1 MRYWIK
7 CTGTAEHPFD
17 SDDWRPRKRAWQREQ
32 GPISAFPRRPRIERG
47 DRLVNYAV
55 GSARAFGAGRIYL
68 VEEVVSAEPEPG
80 GHERWPWVVEVRELV
95 SVPRLSIAPELREIG
110 VSPRSL
116 SQHSHI
122 GLSPEAGRLAERLIG
137 EAGGEAVAPRAF
149 SPHEGQRSDRQRR
162 PHRGGAR
169 SLGR

>member
-17 SDDWRPRKRAWQREQ
+17 SDDWRPRKRAWQRDQ
-32 GPISAFPRRPRIERG
+32 GPISAFPRRPRIARG

-55 GSARAFGAGRIYL
+55 GSARAFGAGRIFL
-68 VEEVVSAEPEPG
+68 VEEVVSEEPEPG

-95 SVPRLSIAPELREIG
+95 SVPLLSIAPELRDIG

-122 GLSPEAGRLAERLIG
+122 GLSHEAGRLAERLIQ
-137 EAGGEAVAPRAF
+137 EAADAPPPPRTRAQV
-149 SPHEGQRSDRQRR
+149 PKRT
-162 PHRGGAR
+162 
-169 SLGR
+169 

>member
-7 CTGTAEHPFD
+7 CSGTAEHPFH
-17 SDDWRPRKRAWQREQ
+17 SDEWRPRKRAWQREH
-32 GPISAFPRRPRIERG
+32 GPVSAFPRRPRIEGG

-68 VEEVVSAEPEPG
+68 VEEVLSEEAEPG
-80 GHERWPWVVEVRELV
+80 GHERWPWVVEVREV
-95 SVPRLSIAPELREIG
+95 VAAPRLSIAPELREIG

-122 GLSPEAGRLAERLIG
+122 RLSPEAGRLAERLIR
-137 EAGGEAVAPRAF
+137 EAGGESVRP
-149 SPHEGQRSDRQRR
+149 SPLIH
-162 PHRGGAR
+162 A
-169 SLGR
+169 

>member
-7 CTGTAEHPFD
+7 CSGTAERPLD
-17 SDDWRPRKRAWQREQ
+17 VDDWRPRKRAWERER
-32 GPISAFPRRPRIERG
+32 GPVSAFPRRPRIERG

-68 VEEVVSAEPEPG
+68 VEEVVSDEPEPG
-80 GHERWPWVVEVRELV
+80 GHERWPWVVEVREVV
-95 SVPRLSIAPELREIG
+95 SVPRLSLAPELRDIG

-122 GLSPEAGRLAERLIG
+122 GLPAEAGRLAERLIR
-137 EAGGEAVAPRAF
+137 EAAEEVPRA
-149 SPHEGQRSDRQRR
+149 GVI
-162 PHRGGAR
+162 GG
-169 SLGR
+169 

>member
-7 CTGTAEHPFD
+7 CSGTAEQPFD

-32 GPISAFPRRPRIERG
+32 GPISAFSRRPRIAGG

-55 GSARAFGAGRIYL
+55 GSARAFGAVRIYL
-68 VEEVVSAEPEPG
+68 VEEVVSDEPEPG
-80 GHERWPWVVEVRELV
+80 GHARWPWVVEVRGMV

-116 SQHSHI
+116 SRHSHI
-122 GLSPEAGRLAERLIG
+122 GLPTEAGRLAERLIREAAG
-137 EAGGEAVAPRAF
+137 E
-149 SPHEGQRSDRQRR
+149 
-162 PHRGGAR
+162 
-169 SLGR
+169 

>member
-7 CTGTAEHPFD
+7 CAGTSEHPFD
-17 SDDWRPRKRAWQREQ
+17 TDDWRPRRRAWQAEH

-55 GSARAFGAGRIYL
+55 GSARAFGAGRIFL
-68 VEEVVSAEPEPG
+68 VEEVLSEEPEPG
-80 GHERWPWVVEVRELV
+80 AHPRWPWVVEVQEV
-95 SVPRLSIAPELREIG
+95 VAVPRLSLAPELRDIG

-122 GLSPEAGRLAERLIG
+122 GLTHEAGRLAERLIR
-137 EAGGEAVAPRAF
+137 EAREDCA
-149 SPHEGQRSDRQRR
+149 
-162 PHRGGAR
+162 
-169 SLGR
+169 

>member
-7 CTGTAEHPFD
+7 CSGTAEQPFD
-17 SDDWRPRKRAWQREQ
+17 SDDWRPRKRAWQREH
-32 GPISAFPRRPRIERG
+32 GPISAFPRRPRIQRG

-95 SVPRLSIAPELREIG
+95 SVRRLSIAPELREIG

-122 GLSPEAGRLAERLIG
+122 GLSPEAGRLAERLISEAAG
-137 EAGGEAVAPRAF
+137 EPAPVPV
-149 SPHEGQRSDRQRR
+149 SCVQEQPPSRR
-162 PHRGGAR
+162 
-169 SLGR
+169 